1 MEKIFISATINLY
14 NSNILLLYGSSFS
27 MTKTTKNIF
36 HFYTA
41 RATTSHQLPLLL
53 THIQAGF
60 PSPAESYSEKS
71 LDLNELIIKHPA
83 ATFFVKVEGDSMI
96 DAGIRSGDILVVDRA
111 LEVADN
117 KIVIVQLNGEFTVKR
132 IKKINQELYLVP
144 ENTSFK
150 AIKVTEEMNFEI
162 WGVVSYVIHQVR

>member
-1 MEKIFISATINLY
+1 
-14 NSNILLLYGSSFS
+14 
-27 MTKTTKNIF
+27 MTKPSKDRIHLYVARTTIS
-36 HFYTA
+36 Y
-41 RATTSHQLPLLL
+41 QIPLLL

-111 LEVADN
+111 LEITDN

-132 IKKINQELYLVP
+132 IRKINQEIYLIP
-144 ENTSFK
+144 ENPSFK
-150 AIKVTEEMNFEI
+150 SIKITEEMNFEI
-162 WGVVSYVIHQVR
+162 WGVVSYVIHHVK